1 MGSFNHVNKRILKE
15 DMIRH
20 HLSSFANLFLIK
32 LYLLSVLFNSR
43 KDFWDHAIWCNLL
56 VFKIFLIKLN
66 TLTLR
71 DIMLL
76 LFIFDLV
83 TVFLKNVN
91 IFRKGLNFYHEPVKS
106 SLTLFV

>member
-1 MGSFNHVNKRILKE
+1 MGYFNHVNKRILKE

-43 KDFWDHAIWCNLL
+43 KDFWGHAILCNL
-56 VFKIFLIKLN
+56 FFLIKLN

-91 IFRKGLNFYHEPVKS
+91 IFRKGLNFYHESVKS